1 MAGLLFIG
9 LNALCKRRCLK
20 KKKKKTQMQ
29 ELDANAGNP
38 ITHLVPQNSNFEINL
53 RKFQVIINFF
63 LKFNV
68 LSSFNTLIFFFFL
81 FVYLHGKLLY
91 TFRVP

>member
-1 MAGLLFIG
+1 MHCARGAGS
-9 LNALCKRRCLK
+9 K

-68 LSSFNTLIFFFFL
+68 LSSFNTLIFFFSICLSPWEIIIYF
-81 FVYLHGKLLY
+81 
-91 TFRVP
+91 

>member
-1 MAGLLFIG
+1 MHCARGAGS
-9 LNALCKRRCLK
+9 

-68 LSSFNTLIFFFFL
+68 LSSFNTLNFFFFL
-81 FVYLHGKLLY
+81 FVHLHGKLLY

>member
-1 MAGLLFIG
+1 
-9 LNALCKRRCLK
+9 
-20 KKKKKTQMQ
+20 MQ
-29 ELDANAGNP
+29 ELDANAGTPN
-38 ITHLVPQNSNFEINL
+38 THLVPQNSNFEINL

-81 FVYLHGKLLY
+81 YLSISTGNYYILLEY
-91 TFRVP
+91 HKCLFSLSQEW

>member
-1 MAGLLFIG
+1 MHCARGAGS
-9 LNALCKRRCLK
+9 K
-20 KKKKKTQMQ
+20 KKEKKKTQMQ

-68 LSSFNTLIFFFFL
+68 LSSFNTLIFFFSICPSPREIIIYF
-81 FVYLHGKLLY
+81 
-91 TFRVP
+91 

>member
-1 MAGLLFIG
+1 
-9 LNALCKRRCLK
+9 
-20 KKKKKTQMQ
+20 MQ

-68 LSSFNTLIFFFFL
+68 LSSFNTLIFFFFSIWPSPREIIIC
-81 FVYLHGKLLY
+81 F
-91 TFRVP
+91 